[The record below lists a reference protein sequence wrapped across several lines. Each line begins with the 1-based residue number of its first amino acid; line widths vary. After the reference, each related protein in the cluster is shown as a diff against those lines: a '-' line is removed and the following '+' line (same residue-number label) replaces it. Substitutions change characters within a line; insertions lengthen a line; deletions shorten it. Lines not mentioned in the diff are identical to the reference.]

1 MLVRSLS
8 FGAVYVLATVLGRA
22 VVDPTTGLALF
33 WPAAGVGALWGLMA
47 RGRREL
53 VVVAAACGVVAALA
67 NGLTGFAWGTAL
79 LLGVANA
86 VVAAG
91 TRLVYSEFRVRTS
104 RRQGTRPRWDA
115 ERYASLSDFWR
126 LLLAGLLATTASAVV
141 AVVALGPVGG
151 APVTPATA
159 LAWVLRNGAAIAVLT
174 APGLTTRHSR
184 ARTTWAQLAE
194 FVLVLLVT
202 VPVVWAVFGTRQP
215 LPLAFLPM
223 ALLLWSGIRLPVPL
237 AAAHGAIIALGTFLL
252 VRFAGGGPFG
262 AIADPVSAAQVLQ
275 AYMILASGLAVILAT
290 VQTER
295 DRLLESLSVSRRSAR
310 IQAADLVAI
319 TQTIPDALAVVDRLG
334 RMRPLN
340 TAAHRW
346 LGPPLPDGFA
356 ARPPLALSAESLDRA
371 ADTSAPGRALRGERV
386 EDELVLLDD
395 VESGE
400 TRMVTVHAVPL
411 RDLDTRS
418 PDRALVVL
426 HDSTEEHRRVT
437 DLDAARERSERL
449 VADAPHGIAVL
460 DRQGRIIRANDSLA
474 EVTGRPLH
482 ELEGLPV
489 DGLSP
494 RHPDDVARHLERVLH
509 ENGRP
514 VRDEWT
520 LTRPDGVDVR
530 VSLTSRVLSAGE
542 ERAETDGVVVVNVID
557 VSERHRYEQRLTH
570 LADHDVLTGLPNR
583 RRFEED
589 LERQHRRVERYG
601 PTGALILLDLDNF
614 KDVND
619 TLGHAAGDQL
629 IVSTAHVLR
638 ATVPPSDLVARLGG
652 DEFAVLLPDADR
664 AGAEI
669 VAAEIVERV
678 RAHTSTLDGVNR
690 RVTASVGVV
699 TFADAQRQDSDI
711 LALAD
716 MLMYDA
722 KDDGRNCYVLLGDSA
737 RPEPRSGARLAW
749 RSRLENAIE
758 NDLFELYLQPIVD
771 VRTGRVSG
779 AEALLRLVDEGEP
792 VAPGRFVYIAE
803 RTGLAPAMDAWV
815 VRHGI
820 AMLRRLQ
827 AIAPGLTLAV
837 NISGSSMGDPGIEA
851 ELVAGLEPHDIDAGS
866 LVVEVTETAAVS
878 DVLAAR
884 AFAARLGALGVRF
897 ALDDFGTGF
906 GSFSYLKHMRFD
918 VVKIDGEFVADSD
931 QSDTDRAILESI
943 VRIAHFLGKRTV
955 AEFVGRWE
963 TLDVVRDLGIDYA
976 QGYLLGEPVPFD
988 EFVARHLEEH
998 VGVPGGPHRDL
1009 ARATTPHVI
1018 DPRRDLP

>member
-1 MLVRSLS
+1 MLLRSLS
-8 FGAVYVLATVLGRA
+8 FGAAYLVATVLGRGA
-22 VVDPTTGLALF
+22 VDPATGLALF
-33 WPAAGVGALWGLMA
+33 WPAAGVGALWGLLA
-47 RGRREL
+47 RDRREL
-53 VVVAAACGVVAALA
+53 ALVGVVAGVVAAVG
-67 NGLTGFAWGTAL
+67 NGLTGFAWPTAL
-79 LLGVANA
+79 GLGVANA
-86 VVAAG
+86 VVAVG
-91 TRLVYSEFRVRTS
+91 TRLAFSETRVRTS
-104 RRQGTRPRWDA
+104 RRAGAGERWGA
-115 ERYASLSDFWR
+115 ERYVGLSDFWR
-126 LLLAGLLATTASAVV
+126 LLLAGFVATVVSALV
-141 AVVALGPVGG
+141 AVLALHLGD
-151 APVTPATA
+151 ASSVTVSTA

-174 APGLTTRHSR
+174 GPGLTMRRLGRRVSY
-184 ARTTWAQLAE
+184 AQLVE
-194 FVLVLLVT
+194 FAVVVAVT
-202 VPVVWAVFGTRQP
+202 LPVVWAVFGTDHT
-215 LPLAFLPM
+215 LPLAFLPV
-223 ALLLWSGIRLPVPL
+223 ALLLWSGLRLPVPL
-237 AAAHGAIIALGTFLL
+237 AGAHGAVVALGAFFL

-262 AIADPVSAAQVLQ
+262 AIEDDAARALVLQ
-275 AYMILASGLAVILAT
+275 AYMILASGLAVVVAT
-290 VQTER
+290 VQADR

-310 IQAADLVAI
+310 IQAADLVTI

-340 TAAHRW
+340 TAAQRW

-356 ARPPLALSAESLDRA
+356 ARPPAALTDGGVSGDPG
-371 ADTSAPGRALRGERV
+371 APGRALRGERV
-386 EDELVLLDD
+386 VDELVILED

-400 TRMVTVHAVPL
+400 PRMVTVHAVPL
-411 RDLDTRS
+411 RDLDTRA

-437 DLDAARERSERL
+437 ELDAARERSERL

-460 DRQGRIIRANDSLA
+460 DREGRILRANDSLA
-474 EVTGRPLH
+474 EVTGHALH
-482 ELEGLPV
+482 ELVGLPV
-489 DGLSP
+489 DRLSP
-494 RHPDDVARHLERVLH
+494 RHPDDVARHLERVVH
-509 ENGRP
+509 ENGRL
-514 VRDEWT
+514 VRDEWV

-530 VSLTSRVLSAGE
+530 VGLTSRVLSAGE
-542 ERAETDGVVVVNVID
+542 ERDEADGVVVMNVID

-570 LADHDVLTGLPNR
+570 LAEHDALTGLPNR

-589 LERQHRRVERYG
+589 LERQHGRCERYG

-629 IVSTAHVLR
+629 IVSTGHVLR
-638 ATVPPSDLVARLGG
+638 ATVPASDLVARLGG

-664 AGAEI
+664 EAAER
-669 VAAEIVERV
+669 VAADIVERV

-699 TFADAQRQDSDI
+699 TFADAASQDSDI

-722 KDDGRNCYVLLGDSA
+722 KDDGRNRYVLLGQSA
-737 RPEPRSGARLAW
+737 RSEPRSGARLAW
-749 RSRLENAIE
+749 RSRLENAIDH
-758 NDLFELYLQPIVD
+758 DLFELHLQPIVD
-771 VRTGRVSG
+771 VRTNRVTG

-792 VAPGRFVYIAE
+792 VPPGRFVYIAE
-803 RTGLAPAMDAWV
+803 RTGLAPLMDAWV

-827 AIAPGLTLAV
+827 DAAPGMTLAV
-837 NISGSSMGDPGIEA
+837 NLSGRSMGDPGVEA
-851 ELVAGLEPHDIDAGS
+851 ELVEGLALHAIDAGS
-866 LVVEVTETAAVS
+866 LVIEVTETAAVS
-878 DVLAAR
+878 DVPAAR

-976 QGYLLGEPVPFD
+976 QGFLLGEPVPFD
-988 EFVARHLEEH
+988 DFVARHLLDLTSPA
-998 VGVPGGPHRDL
+998 VAARSTAGVTTRAADAATHGRDD
-1009 ARATTPHVI
+1009 R
-1018 DPRRDLP
+1018 